1 MAPLMLCCALL
12 VAEAP
17 VDTAPA
23 PDVAEPA
30 PEAGVAA
37 RWAAGSAL
45 GVMTGMGAVTA
56 ATLGLASGGLMLA
69 LLPALFLGN
78 PLGCACLLGV
88 FLPAQLVVLG
98 ANTLLVPWLVAPVAY
113 SAARVKGQRRVPLLP
128 LLAGVAVPSMIGAA
142 LAVVMT
148 LVGTVLNCAC
158 LCCTYAG
165 FLSFLQDQYHW
176 QGDKAEYYIVRR
188 VSPAVLYAGFAATQV
203 LVLLSMLAG
212 TGMSTAMVGLLTLK
226 SSRESQPGDPWA
238 PDLVAPQD
246 EAL

>member
-23 PDVAEPA
+23 QDVAEAA
-30 PEAGVAA
+30 PSPGVAA

-45 GVMTGMGAVTA
+45 GVMAGMGAVTA
-56 ATLGLASGGLMLA
+56 ATLGLASSGLMLA
-69 LLPALFLGN
+69 VLPALFLGN
-78 PLGCACLLGV
+78 PLGCACLLVV
-88 FLPAQLVVLG
+88 FLPAQLVVL
-98 ANTLLVPWLVAPVAY
+98 AVNALLAPWVVAPVA
-113 SAARVKGQRRVPLLP
+113 SSVARVKGQRRVPLLP
-128 LLAGVAVPSMIGAA
+128 LLVGVAVPSLVGVA

-158 LCCTYAG
+158 LCCSYAG

-188 VSPAVLYAGFAATQV
+188 ISPAVLYTGFAATQV
-203 LVLLSMLAG
+203 LVLLAMMAG
-212 TGMSTAMVGLLTLK
+212 TGMSTAMVGVLTMT
-226 SSRESQPGDPWA
+226 SSTESKPEDPWA
-238 PDLVAPQD
+238 PDMVAPED